1 MTTNVYKTVSTK
13 TTFFTTDKNRLN
25 SASANLPFFEGTGQ
39 NHVFDFSISITP
51 VLGSN
56 GMSEQE
62 QVIITDY
69 TKILISP

>member
-1 MTTNVYKTVSTK
+1 M
-13 TTFFTTDKNRLN
+13 
-25 SASANLPFFEGTGQ
+25 SANLPFFESTGQ

-51 VLGSN
+51 VLGTK

-62 QVIITDY
+62 QVIIIDY